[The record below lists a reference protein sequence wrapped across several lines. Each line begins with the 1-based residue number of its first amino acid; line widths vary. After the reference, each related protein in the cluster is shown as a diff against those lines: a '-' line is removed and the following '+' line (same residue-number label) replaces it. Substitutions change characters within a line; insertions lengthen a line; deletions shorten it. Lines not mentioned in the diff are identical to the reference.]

1 MTHKIFDKSS
11 LIIEFNKDISNNQE
25 RFEILKNKMIKEL
38 MIINQAGIAL
48 FYHNFIN
55 NEKSDDEQS
64 LASYFDIICRFT
76 KHSFKESLRTLELD
90 SHIFFFYTHKSNYH
104 LVLKCENKEFK
115 KDILENISEMIIDK
129 FLQKYKDVLQDFNGE
144 ISSFKTFSKNIIKIL
159 NSQLKDF
166 KKAPFIES

>member
-55 NEKSDDEQS
+55 KEKIDDEQS

-90 SHIFFFYTHKSNYH
+90 SHVFFFYTHKSSYH
-104 LVLKCENKEFK
+104 LVLKCDNKEFE
-115 KDILENISEMIIDK
+115 KDKLENISEMIIDK
-129 FLQKYKDVLQDFNGE
+129 FLEKYKEILLDFNGE
-144 ISSFKTFSKNIIKIL
+144 ISNFKTFSKNIIKIL
-159 NSQLKDF
+159 NTQLKDF
-166 KKAPFIES
+166 KKAPLMES